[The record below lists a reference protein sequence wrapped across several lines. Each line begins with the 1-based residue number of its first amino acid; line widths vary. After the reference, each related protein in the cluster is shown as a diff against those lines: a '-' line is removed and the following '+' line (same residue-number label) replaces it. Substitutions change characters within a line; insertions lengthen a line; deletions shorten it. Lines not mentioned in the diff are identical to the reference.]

1 MVAFF
6 VVGIAFMATS
16 GVQVLIPETGQ
27 NGRDWIADVDDAGGL
42 FVVGAWLVV
51 FGGLIGLIALI
62 GFYDALRSAG
72 QIMVIAPVAAVVGL
86 TLVTISHAIPIA
98 IAYELVP
105 DYVDATGATR
115 ESLGSTLDVLASICL
130 ITNYVGNA
138 FNWGVVVPLYGFAI
152 LSTNLLPRWLGWLGV
167 FVGVLGGWVGLLSPL
182 SGVIEGITTPA
193 FFGFFIWVAG
203 MGVALLRRPAAEELV
218 PAPSA

>member
-72 QIMVIAPVAAVVGL
+72 QIMVIAPIAAVVGL

-105 DYVDATGATR
+105 DYVYATGATK

-138 FNWGVVVPLYGFAI
+138 STGVWSCR
-152 LSTNLLPRWLGWLGV
+152 STALRSCRRTSSR
-167 FVGVLGGWVGLLSPL
+167 VGSAGSACSSARSAAG
-182 SGVIEGITTPA
+182 SGS
-193 FFGFFIWVAG
+193 
-203 MGVALLRRPAAEELV
+203 
-218 PAPSA
+218 SARSRA